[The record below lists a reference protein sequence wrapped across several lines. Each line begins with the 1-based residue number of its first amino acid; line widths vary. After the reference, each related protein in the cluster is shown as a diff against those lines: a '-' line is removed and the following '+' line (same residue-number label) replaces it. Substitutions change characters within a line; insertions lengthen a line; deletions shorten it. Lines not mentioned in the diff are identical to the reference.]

1 MKTTALHLNLDLVF
15 DALGSAHRREII
27 SLLGL
32 QPVSI
37 SDLALQRNL
46 SLQAIHKHVN
56 LLVEAGMVTRKK
68 SGRVTFLTLNRAS
81 MREIQDWVTK
91 FQAHWDG
98 GTETLENYAQTVE
111 FKKKLKKEKGKR

>member
-1 MKTTALHLNLDLVF
+1 MKTNAAPLDLDLVF
-15 DALGSAHRREII
+15 DALGNAHRREII
-27 SLLGL
+27 SMLGL

-37 SDLALQRNL
+37 SDLALQRKI

-81 MREIQDWVTK
+81 MRGIQEWVTK

-98 GTETLENYAQTVE
+98 VTETLENYAQTVE
-111 FKKKLKKEKGKR
+111 FKKKLKKEKEQK

>member
-1 MKTTALHLNLDLVF
+1 MKTNVAPLDLDLVF
-15 DALGSAHRREII
+15 DALGNAHRREII
-27 SLLGL
+27 SMLGL

-37 SDLALQRNL
+37 SDLALQRKI

-81 MREIQDWVTK
+81 MRGIQDWVTK

-111 FKKKLKKEKGKR
+111 FKKKLKKKKEQK

>member
-1 MKTTALHLNLDLVF
+1 MKTNAAPLDLDLVF
-15 DALGSAHRREII
+15 DALGNAHRREII
-27 SLLGL
+27 SMLGL

-37 SDLALQRNL
+37 SDLALQRKI

-56 LLVEAGMVTRKK
+56 LLVEAGMVTCKK

-81 MREIQDWVTK
+81 MRGIQEWVTK

-111 FKKKLKKEKGKR
+111 FKKKLKKEKEQK